1 MKKILILLGIFAIYI
16 NIFAAGGCDM
26 DLYPM
31 SNTTSPIELWGESY
45 QPCLYYEWTIV
56 FPEGWN
62 FVEFDY
68 TIDLNPGGAIDAV
81 MIFTQDETGQEREV
95 LNYSYRP
102 TTGKI
107 TIPLH
112 SSYVRV
118 VFISEYGNAGGLYN
132 GFKLSYR
139 MTSSSH
145 VFYTNVGIGTHP
157 NYELDVAGTIRANEI
172 IVNTTGADFVFADDY
187 QLRPLSEV
195 KTFIQENKHLPEIK
209 SAQEMQENG
218 VGINEL
224 QTQLLQKIEE
234 LTLYILQQEERIKA
248 LEAELNK

>member
-1 MKKILILLGIFAIYI
+1 MKKIFTFLSIFAFAV
-16 NIFAAGGCDM
+16 NLFAADDCNVELQQMTDI
-26 DLYPM
+26 
-31 SNTTSPIELWGESY
+31 SSPIEFWGENY
-45 QPCLYYEWTIV
+45 QACLYYEWTIV

-209 SAQEMQENG
+209 SAQEMHENG

>member
-1 MKKILILLGIFAIYI
+1 MKKILMLLGIFAIYI
-16 NIFAAGGCDM
+16 NIFAADGCDAELQQM
-26 DLYPM
+26 TDI
-31 SNTTSPIELWGESY
+31 SSPIEFWGENY
-45 QPCLYYEWTIV
+45 QACLYYEWTIV

-118 VFISEYGNAGGLYN
+118 VFISEYGNEGGLYN

-172 IVNTTGADFVFADDY
+172 IVNTTGADFVFAEDY

-195 KTFIQENKHLPEIK
+195 KAFIQENKHLPEIK
-209 SAQEMQENG
+209 SAQEMHENG
-218 VGINEL
+218 VGVNEL

-248 LEAELNK
+248 LEVELNK